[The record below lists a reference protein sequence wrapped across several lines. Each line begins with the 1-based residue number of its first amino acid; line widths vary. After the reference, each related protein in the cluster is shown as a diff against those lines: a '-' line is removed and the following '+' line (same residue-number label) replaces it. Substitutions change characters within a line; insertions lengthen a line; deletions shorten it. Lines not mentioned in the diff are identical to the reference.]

1 MAFLIL
7 NAGSSS
13 LKFSVIDYQDGRVHA
28 SGGFDASEFTNDAA
42 VHRIVADLGSREPP
56 AALEAV
62 VHRVVHGGSRFTGPV
77 LVTAEVRQ
85 ALEDLNDLAPLHNP
99 PGLAAI
105 DAALELL
112 PEVPHVAV
120 FDTAFHATLMP
131 EAFTYPLPFD
141 WTERWGLRRFG
152 FHGFSHEYGAG
163 RAAEMA
169 RRENGFRCVVAHLG
183 NGASVAAVRSGV
195 SVDTSMGFTPL
206 EGLMMGTRSGSV
218 DPGLLLYLQA
228 ERDVSII
235 DLEKALNHESG
246 LLGVSGVSSDMRQVA
261 AAADSGHQR
270 AALAMRIFAHRARQ
284 AIGAHAVTLGG
295 VDALVFTGGIGENS
309 AGIRRMI
316 CEGLSCLGLELD
328 VEANAFSRAD
338 TVVSSPASSGLIVV
352 VRAREDLMMARAAA
366 RSLRAGSHGG
376 T

>member
-13 LKFSVIDYQDGRVHA
+13 LKFSVIDHQDGRVHA
-28 SGGFDASEFTNDAA
+28 SGRFDAPGHTNDAA
-42 VHRIVADLGSREPP
+42 VQRIVANIGSLEPP
-56 AALEAV
+56 AVLDAA
-62 VHRVVHGGSRFTGPV
+62 VHRVVHGGSRFTAPV
-77 LVTAEVRQ
+77 LVTADVRR
-85 ALEDLNDLAPLHNP
+85 ALDDLNDLAPLHNP
-99 PGLAAI
+99 PGLAVL

-112 PEVPHVAV
+112 PDVPHVAV

-131 EAFTYPLPFD
+131 EAFTYPLPFE

-152 FHGFSHEYGAG
+152 FHGFSHEYCAR

-169 RRENGFRCVVAHLG
+169 RREDGFRCVVAHLG
-183 NGASVAAVRSGV
+183 NGASVAAVRNGV

-218 DPGLLLYLQA
+218 DPGLLLHLQA
-228 ERDVSII
+228 ERGVSNS
-235 DLEKALNHESG
+235 DLGQALNHESG

-261 AAADSGHQR
+261 AAAGSGHQR

-309 AGIRRMI
+309 AEIRRMI

-328 VEANAFSRAD
+328 VEANASARPD
-338 TVVSSPASSGLIVV
+338 TVVSSPASRGLILVV
-352 VRAREDLMMARAAA
+352 LAREDLMMARAAA
-366 RSLRAGSHGG
+366 RIHRGWSV
-376 T
+376 